1 VTKVHK
7 VTACQGV
14 FKRSFSVMETYA
26 INGILNM
33 GVEKKSLT
41 INKRTFLKII
51 VLGNYSIINNFDYL
65 INTKS
70 MVTCHN
76 TLLCCR

>member
-1 VTKVHK
+1 
-7 VTACQGV
+7 
-14 FKRSFSVMETYA
+14 METYA

-65 INTKS
+65 INTKF
-70 MVTCHN
+70 MVRTHFV
-76 TLLCCR
+76 L